1 MLEQL
6 REQLPESL
14 LERDGENAEGNLK
27 RMGDASRVSTLLPKE
42 QRVETRNQLME
53 YIQEAA
59 KEQAE
64 KELEE
69 QFSRELSR
77 ELSETEFDGD
87 HRKVKKALV
96 RETRFSRGEM
106 LVCNLYEDQVRA
118 VMRRMKPRLLPVLS
132 CQSPHMERNLFFGS
146 KMNYQE
152 LYDPEKRIFC
162 NLEVRK
168 KVNTAVALLV
178 DMSGSMLD
186 KRMEQAK
193 LCALCLYEF
202 CKSAGIP
209 ILVYGHH
216 TDRKYRRVQDE
227 TVYLHSLAEFDADY
241 NDKYRIAGMREG
253 GCNRDGAAIIF
264 VGEKLAK
271 RPEKLKLLFLVSD
284 GFPNATFYCG
294 EKAEADLR
302 QIKEKLEVFRD
313 FTLDVAKE
321 QSSQLIAQYQEASQ
335 KELEEYRKNRQ
346 AEAEHRIQL
355 EEQKIRRKLNSKVSG
370 ELLRQ
375 KHMLD
380 ECKRQWKDKLKKQ
393 VQLLLKE
400 YQKTQEYQDFLK
412 LKIQMAVEVA
422 AGEPVIIYI
431 NPSDAD
437 KRAQL
442 EQETGAKLT
451 VSSIEFGGGIRAVIR
466 SRNMLIDESFASRL
480 EQEGI
485 YL

>member
-1 MLEQL
+1 M
-6 REQLPESL
+6 
-14 LERDGENAEGNLK
+14 
-27 RMGDASRVSTLLPKE
+27 
-42 QRVETRNQLME
+42 
-53 YIQEAA
+53 
-59 KEQAE
+59 
-64 KELEE
+64 
-69 QFSRELSR
+69 
-77 ELSETEFDGD
+77 
-87 HRKVKKALV
+87 
-96 RETRFSRGEM
+96 
-106 LVCNLYEDQVRA
+106 
-118 VMRRMKPRLLPVLS
+118 
-132 CQSPHMERNLFFGS
+132 
-146 KMNYQE
+146 
-152 LYDPEKRIFC
+152 
-162 NLEVRK
+162 
-168 KVNTAVALLV
+168 
-178 DMSGSMLD
+178 
-186 KRMEQAK
+186 
-193 LCALCLYEF
+193 
-202 CKSAGIP
+202 
-209 ILVYGHH
+209 
-216 TDRKYRRVQDE
+216 
-227 TVYLHSLAEFDADY
+227 
-241 NDKYRIAGMREG
+241 
-253 GCNRDGAAIIF
+253 
-264 VGEKLAK
+264 
-271 RPEKLKLLFLVSD
+271 
-284 GFPNATFYCG
+284 
-294 EKAEADLR
+294 

-442 EQETGAKLT
+442 EQETGTKLT